1 VLNATYGNKMET
13 DFTCSMR
20 QYTCVKSM
28 AHPRKN
34 SKTEQV
40 DFFQIVY
47 HNEERKNKNYSL

>member
-1 VLNATYGNKMET
+1 
-13 DFTCSMR
+13 
-20 QYTCVKSM
+20 M

-47 HNEERKNKNYSL
+47 HNEERKNKNYSLWQQMSNTENNT